1 MNTELFNLEGKT
13 AIVTGGANGIG
24 KGCSLMLS
32 DAGANIVVADLKF
45 EDAQKAADEINDK
58 GGKAMRPRADD
69 RRKTKAR
76 TRMRPSARNFV
87 SPVVEDDD
95 LSRMA
100 LRRSALTRCAACT
113 LIKKAIAVSCNV
125 TKDEDL
131 TNLVKRTIDEFS
143 SINILVNNVGGGG
156 AGKESPSDISV
167 DDFARTFQ
175 LNVFSAWRLSQLCA
189 PEMKKSGYGSIISMS
204 SMSSVN
210 KSPAISAY
218 ASSKAAINH
227 MTANLAFDYGP
238 EVRINAVAPGAV
250 KTDALASVLTPERE
264 KKMLSHTPL
273 DRLGKPEDIAG
284 AVLYFA
290 APISSWVSGQ
300 VLFVNGGGVQTLD

>member
-1 MNTELFNLEGKT
+1 MNTELFNLQGKT
-13 AIVTGGANGIG
+13 AIVTGGGNGIG
-24 KGCSLMLS
+24 RACCLMLS
-32 DAGANIVVADLKF
+32 DFGANVVVAELIS
-45 EDAQKAADEINDK
+45 EDAQKVAEEIDGK
-58 GGKAMRPRADD
+58 GGKA
-69 RRKTKAR
+69 
-76 TRMRPSARNFV
+76 
-87 SPVVEDDD
+87 
-95 LSRMA
+95 L
-100 LRRSALTRCAACT
+100 
-113 LIKKAIAVSCNV
+113 AVTCNV

-131 TNLVKRTIDEFS
+131 SNLVERTVDEFGN
-143 SINILVNNVGGGG
+143 INILVNNVGGGG

-189 PEMKKSGYGSIISMS
+189 PHMKEAGYGSIISMS
-204 SMSSVN
+204 SMSSIN

-238 EVRINAVAPGAV
+238 EIRINAVAPGAI

-273 DRLGKPEDIAG
+273 ARLGEAKDIAG